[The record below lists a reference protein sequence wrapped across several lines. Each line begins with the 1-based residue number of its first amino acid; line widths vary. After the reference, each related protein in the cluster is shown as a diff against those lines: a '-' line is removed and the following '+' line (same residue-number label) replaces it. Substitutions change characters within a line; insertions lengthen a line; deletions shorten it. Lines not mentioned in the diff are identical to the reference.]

1 MFEKRIKWKILAAC
15 AIAGLSAC
23 GSYYRVTDPAS
34 GREYY
39 TSDIDRDDTTVT
51 FEDARTGEDV
61 TLQSSEVGT
70 ISKDDYKAAT
80 GR

>member
-1 MFEKRIKWKILAAC
+1 MFDNRIKWAVLAAI
-15 AIAGLSAC
+15 AVAGLAAC

-61 TLQSSEVGT
+61 TLHSSEVGKV
-70 ISKDDYKAAT
+70 SEDDYKAAT

>member
-1 MFEKRIKWKILAAC
+1 MLKNRIKWPILAAC
-15 AIAGLSAC
+15 AIASLSAC
-23 GSYYRVTDPAS
+23 GTYYRVTDPAS

-39 TSDIDRDDTTVT
+39 TSDIDRDDDTVT
-51 FEDARTGEDV
+51 FEDDRTGRDV
-61 TLQSSEVGT
+61 TLDSSEVGE

>member
-1 MFEKRIKWKILAAC
+1 
-15 AIAGLSAC
+15 
-23 GSYYRVTDPAS
+23 VTDPAS

-39 TSDIDRDDTTVT
+39 TSDIDRDDDTVT
-51 FEDARTGEDV
+51 FEDDRTGRDV
-61 TLQSSEVGT
+61 TLDSSEVGE